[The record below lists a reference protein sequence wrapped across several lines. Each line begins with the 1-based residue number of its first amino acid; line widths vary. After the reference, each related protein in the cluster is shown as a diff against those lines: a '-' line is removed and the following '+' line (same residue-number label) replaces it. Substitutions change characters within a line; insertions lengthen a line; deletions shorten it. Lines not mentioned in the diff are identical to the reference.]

1 MSEISIRHAAKADAT
16 VILGLLR
23 ELAVV
28 EKLEHIFALNE
39 ALILRDMLGEDPA
52 AHCEIAVVDGQ
63 PAGLAVWYWLYGSFR
78 AWRGLYVEDLY
89 VRPQFRGR
97 GAGLALLAHLARH
110 GAQAG
115 AGWMEWKV
123 LDWNAR
129 ALDFYRSI
137 GARPVEDWLTYR
149 LEGEAMRRLNG

>member
-1 MSEISIRHAAKADAT
+1 MSEISIRQAAKADAP
-16 VILGLLR
+16 VILALLR
-23 ELAVV
+23 ELAVF
-28 EKLEHIFALNE
+28 EKLEQIFALTE

-78 AWRGLYVEDLY
+78 ARRGLYVEDLY
-89 VRPQFRGR
+89 VRPQFRGQ
-97 GAGLALLAHLARH
+97 GAGMALLAHLARQ

-123 LDWNAR
+123 LDWNSR

-137 GARPVEDWLTYR
+137 GARPVEGWRTYR
-149 LEGEAMRRLNG
+149 LEGEAMRLLDG